1 MRRRF
6 PVCSIVPGFILREIA
21 KSGDQEDREVALNT
35 IAIDGTIRAA
45 RLHSLLA
52 QVGDRPLQTDSFAET
67 SPAVLR
73 RSILDAKGTEN
84 VEGLDVVRAEGKP
97 ALKDPAVNEAYDGF
111 GATHAFYWQ
120 AYRRQ
125 SIDDNG
131 LELEGVV
138 NFGQKYD
145 NAMWDGQ
152 RMIFGNGD
160 DKIFKRL
167 TLSLDVIG
175 HELTHGVTQ
184 DTAGLHYLG
193 ESGALNESVSD
204 VFGSLVKQYHLKQT
218 ADQADWL
225 IGADVIGPAVK
236 GKALRSM
243 AHPGTAY
250 SDLMGH
256 KDPQPDHM
264 KHYVK
269 TKQDNGGVHL
279 NSGIPNRAFYLVATE
294 LGGHAWEKAGRIWY
308 ETLRDPNL
316 RPTAQFHA
324 FAVITVTVAD
334 RLFGVGSNE
343 SKAVKHG
350 WDQVG
355 VAA

>member
-1 MRRRF
+1 MKRRF
-6 PVCSIVPGFILREIA
+6 PVCSFVPAYVLREIA
-21 KSGDQEDREVALNT
+21 KSGDPQAREIALST
-35 IAIDGTIRAA
+35 MAIDNTLRTA
-45 RLHSLLA
+45 RLHTLFA
-52 QVGDRPLQTDSFAET
+52 QAGRPLQIDSLGETAAAE
-67 SPAVLR
+67 LQ
-73 RSILDAKGTEN
+73 RSIYDAQGKEE
-84 VEGLDVVRAEGKP
+84 VEGLPRVRAEGAP
-97 ALKDPAVNEAYDGF
+97 ATEDPAVNEAYDGF
-111 GATHAFYWQ
+111 GATYAFYWEV
-120 AYRRQ
+120 YRRR

-131 LELEGVV
+131 MELEGVV
-138 NFGQKYD
+138 HFGTNYD

-152 RMIFGNGD
+152 RMDFGDGD
-160 DKIFKRL
+160 GQIFKRL

-218 ADQADWL
+218 ADKADWL
-225 IGADVIGPAVK
+225 VGAEVLGPAIK
-236 GKALRSM
+236 GKGLRSM

-250 SDLMGH
+250 TDLLGQ

-264 KHYVK
+264 RHYIK
-269 TKQDNGGVHL
+269 TKADNGGVHL
-279 NSGIPNRAFYLVATE
+279 NSGIPNRAFYLLATE
-294 LGGHAWEKAGRIWY
+294 LGGHAWEKAGKIWY
-308 ETLRDPNL
+308 ETLRDSNL

-324 FAVITVTVAD
+324 FAVITVTVAE
-334 RLFGVGSNE
+334 RLYGVGSAE
-343 SKAVKHG
+343 SKAVKHA